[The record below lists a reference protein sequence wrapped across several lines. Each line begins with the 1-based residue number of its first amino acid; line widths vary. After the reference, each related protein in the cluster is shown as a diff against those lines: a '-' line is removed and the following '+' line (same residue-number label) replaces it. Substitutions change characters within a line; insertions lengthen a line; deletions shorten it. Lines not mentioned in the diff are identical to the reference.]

1 MITSAL
7 TTPDLNTGERRR
19 FMEMQPQH
27 GRALFSVEGARYET
41 RVSLPVTPLLNNRK
55 T

>member
-1 MITSAL
+1 MNASAL

-19 FMEMQPQH
+19 FMEMQPHH
-27 GRALFSVEGARYET
+27 GRALFAVEGARYET
-41 RVSLPVTPLLNNRK
+41 RVSLPVNPLLTTRK